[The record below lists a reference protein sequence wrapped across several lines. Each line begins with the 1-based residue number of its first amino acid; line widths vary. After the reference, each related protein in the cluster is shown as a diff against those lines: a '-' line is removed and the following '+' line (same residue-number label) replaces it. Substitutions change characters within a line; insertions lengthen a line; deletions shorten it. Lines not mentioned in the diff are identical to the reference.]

1 MRQDELSQVKAGWK
15 VNIRKG
21 STGAYAER
29 ISSELTAEG
38 LKFRRKDSM
47 GEQVVLE
54 SDHGRRVGE

>member
-1 MRQDELSQVKAGWK
+1 